1 MLRSLPPDQLIM
13 QLTSR
18 EKTWQ
23 DEALVD
29 SEFCESHVRFN
40 VVYSIL
46 HLKPQITDHYFR
58 EKSKEVD

>member
-18 EKTWQ
+18 EKTQ

-29 SEFCESHVRFN
+29 SEFCKTNIRFN

-46 HLKPQITDHYFR
+46 HLKPQVTDHYFH